1 MFRSSRGRGCRRALA
16 AVAAA
21 ALTAI
26 VGCSGPDV
34 PKNESAESGTL
45 DWWGYSPNKAVAESL
60 IREFNEEYP
69 NITVRYKFYPN
80 NSEYP
85 AALRAGLASNTGP
98 DLYNLSTNA
107 AAPVSQF
114 GPLAVDLA
122 PAFGP
127 DWKDKVSRLARDS
140 FTLPNGSLAGAALGS
155 VSAGLLYINKDLFD
169 RYGLAAPG
177 TLAEWVRVCETFRAN
192 GVQCFTIGAGTGPG
206 FNSDTLHAIANSIHP
221 GKWQEASTG
230 KASWDESWFVD
241 TLKAWKNLQTA
252 GIIPEGAIGLQ
263 QYPDANNT
271 FLQQKAAMV
280 QMGTWYNGYL
290 IADNMK
296 AGIQG
301 AGVAEATPFTLLPV
315 PFPDLTNKGNPG
327 VLFSDVDTAIAI
339 SRKSDSINAATTF
352 VTWLSTSEKGQQE
365 IANRLEL
372 TPDSG
377 KLPDLS
383 QVRLVNPDVQQPALK
398 ALADAAGK
406 NSVEGRYRLLA
417 PKTIQAIVAASTS
430 VLEGTSTPEAAAAA
444 VQAAASGK

>member
-1 MFRSSRGRGCRRALA
+1 MALA
-16 AVAAA
+16 AMAAA
-21 ALTAI
+21 TMVAI
-26 VGCSGPDV
+26 GGCSVADA
-34 PKNESAESGTL
+34 PKNEASSSGTL

-60 IREFNEEYP
+60 IREFNKEYP
-69 NITVRYKFYPN
+69 NLTVRYKFYPN

-85 AALRAGLASNTGP
+85 AALRAGLASNSGP

-122 PAFGP
+122 PALGP
-127 DWKDKVSRLARDS
+127 DWKDKVSPLAQES

-169 RYGLAAPG
+169 RYGLTAPT
-177 TLAEWVRVCETFRAN
+177 TLAEWIKVCETFRKN

-230 KASWDESWFVD
+230 KVSWNDSWFID

-280 QMGTWYNGYL
+280 QMGTWYNAYL

-301 AGVAEATPFTLLPV
+301 AGVAEATPFTLVPV
-315 PFPDLTNKGNPG
+315 PFPDLNNKDNPG

-339 SRKSDSINAATTF
+339 NRKSDSINAATTF

-365 IANRLEL
+365 LANRLEL

-383 QVRLVNPDVQQPALK
+383 QVRLVNPDVQQSALK
-398 ALADAAGK
+398 ALADAKAK
-406 NSVEGRYRLLA
+406 NTTEGRFRFLA

-430 VLEGTSTPEAAAAA
+430 VLEGTSTAEAAAVA

>member
-1 MFRSSRGRGCRRALA
+1 MALGA
-16 AVAAA
+16 IAAA
-21 ALTAI
+21 TMVAI
-26 VGCSGPDV
+26 GGCSVADA
-34 PKNESAESGTL
+34 PKNESSSSGTL

-60 IREFNEEYP
+60 IREFNKEYP
-69 NITVRYKFYPN
+69 NLTVRYKFYPN

-85 AALRAGLASNTGP
+85 AALRAGLASNSGP

-122 PAFGP
+122 AALGP
-127 DWKDKVSRLARDS
+127 DWKDKVSPLAQES

-169 RYGLAAPG
+169 RYGLTAPT
-177 TLAEWVRVCETFRAN
+177 TLTEWIKVCETFRKN

-230 KASWDESWFVD
+230 KVPWNDSWFID

-280 QMGTWYNGYL
+280 QMGTWYNAYL
-290 IADNMK
+290 IADNIK

-301 AGVAEATPFTLLPV
+301 AGLADATPFTLVPV

-339 SRKSDSINAATTF
+339 NRKSDSISAATTF

-398 ALADAAGK
+398 ALADAAAK
-406 NSVEGRYRLLA
+406 NSVEGRYRFLA
-417 PKTIQAIVAASTS
+417 PRTTQAIVAASTG
-430 VLEGTSTPEAAAAA
+430 VLEGTSTAEAAAAA

>member
-1 MFRSSRGRGCRRALA
+1 MALA
-16 AVAAA
+16 AMAAA
-21 ALTAI
+21 TMVAI
-26 VGCSGPDV
+26 GGCSVADA
-34 PKNESAESGTL
+34 PKNESSSSGTL

-60 IREFNEEYP
+60 IREFNKEYP
-69 NITVRYKFYPN
+69 NLTVRYKFYPN

-85 AALRAGLASNTGP
+85 AALRAGLASNSGP

-122 PAFGP
+122 AALGP
-127 DWKDKVSRLARDS
+127 GWKDKVSPLAQES

-169 RYGLAAPG
+169 RYGLTAPT
-177 TLAEWVRVCETFRAN
+177 TLTEWIKVCETFRKN

-230 KASWDESWFVD
+230 KVPWNDSWFID

-280 QMGTWYNGYL
+280 QMGTWYNAYL

-339 SRKSDSINAATTF
+339 NRKSDSISAATTF
-352 VTWLSTSEKGQQE
+352 VTWLSTSETGQQE

-372 TPDSG
+372 SPDSG

-398 ALADAAGK
+398 ALADAAAK
-406 NSVEGRYRLLA
+406 NSVEGRYRFLA
-417 PKTIQAIVAASTS
+417 PKTTQAIVAASTG
-430 VLEGTSTPEAAAAA
+430 VLEGTSTAETAAAA

>member
-1 MFRSSRGRGCRRALA
+1 MAVAALA
-16 AVAAA
+16 AA
-21 ALTAI
+21 TIMAI
-26 VGCSGPDV
+26 TGCSASDA
-34 PKNESAESGTL
+34 PKNESSSSGTL
-45 DWWGYSPNKAVAESL
+45 DWWGYSPNKAVAEGL
-60 IREFNEEYP
+60 IREFNKEYP
-69 NITVRYKFYPN
+69 NLKVRYKFYPN

-85 AALRAGLASNTGP
+85 AALRAGLASNSGP
-98 DLYNLSTNA
+98 DLFNLSTNA

-114 GPLAVDLA
+114 GPLAVDLV
-122 PAFGP
+122 PALGP
-127 DWKDKVSRLARDS
+127 DWKDKVSPLAQES

-169 RYGLAAPG
+169 RYGLTAPT
-177 TLAEWVRVCETFRAN
+177 TLAEWIRVCETFRSK

-230 KASWDESWFVD
+230 KASWDDSWFID

-280 QMGTWYNGYL
+280 QMGSWYNAYL
-290 IADNMK
+290 IADNIK

-301 AGVAEATPFTLLPV
+301 AGVADATPFTLLPV

-327 VLFSDVDTAIAI
+327 MLFSDVDTAIAI
-339 SRKSDSINAATTF
+339 NKKSDSVSAATTF
-352 VTWLSTSEKGQQE
+352 VTWLSTSAKGQQE

-377 KLPDLS
+377 RLPDLS

-398 ALADAAGK
+398 ALADAAAK
-406 NSVEGRYRLLA
+406 NPTEGRFRFLA
-417 PKTIQAIVAASTS
+417 PKTVQAIVAASTS
-430 VLEGTSTPEAAAAA
+430 VLEGTSTAEAAAAA
-444 VQAAASGK
+444 VQAAASGT